1 MRFRKR
7 VKVAPGVT
15 LNVGKKSVGVR
26 VGGRGYGVSTN
37 TKTGTRA
44 TVGLPGTGLSYSKK
58 VSPAPRGNDPDQEA
72 QVMAIGCLI
81 TVGVII
87 VLAIVVF
94 FLL

>member
-7 VKVAPGVT
+7 VKIAPGVS

-44 TVGLPGTGLSYSKK
+44 SVGLPGTGISYSKK
-58 VSPAPRGNDPDQEA
+58 
-72 QVMAIGCLI
+72 IGSGTGCM
-81 TVGVII
+81 VF
-87 VLAIVVF
+87 LAATAASATPVAW
-94 FLL
+94 LL

>member
-7 VKVAPGVT
+7 VKIAPGVS

-44 TVGLPGTGLSYSKK
+44 SVGLPGSGISYSKK
-58 VSPAPRGNDPDQEA
+58 
-72 QVMAIGCLI
+72 IGKTGSGTGCMVFLAT
-81 TVGVII
+81 TV
-87 VLAIVVF
+87 ATATTVVW
-94 FLL
+94 LL